1 MKEKQCKKKID
12 YKTIKYIFLL
22 NKMSATTEPIIS
34 KNKIHTFINTEEYV
48 KEAYENPGEIF
59 SNCKIELIEPNSQN
73 YIPCIQRTPS
83 YCSVSKKI
91 NNRTIEIDIAFYGG
105 RLFASLAQE
114 NIKSQL
120 NNIENEQEI
129 VPYLIHILEDYKPT
143 ISQYRY
149 SQVVNSI
156 LNLRI
161 L

>member
-1 MKEKQCKKKID
+1 
-12 YKTIKYIFLL
+12 
-22 NKMSATTEPIIS
+22 MSATTEPIIS
-34 KNKIHTFINTEEYV
+34 NKIHTSIYTEEYV
-48 KEAYENPGEIF
+48 KNAYENPGEIF
-59 SNCKIELIEPNSQN
+59 SNCKIELIEPDSQN
-73 YIPCIQRTPS
+73 YIPCIERTPS

-91 NNRTIEIDIAFYGG
+91 NNRTIEIDIALYGG

-120 NNIENEQEI
+120 DNIENEQEI

-143 ISQYRY
+143 ISKFRY